1 MHERERT
8 ENTPAGAGRR
18 GPGWLW
24 AVWVLY
30 LVVWTA
36 ALLRPEP
43 ARVNTEVLPEPAR
56 FPAAKALH
64 VASYALLTAVAW
76 WLPARPGRRWLLVAL
91 LSLHA
96 FGTEFLQRF
105 VELRTGSLSDVAI
118 DHAGMAVGL
127 LAAWYGRAFARFRAR
142 TDLRPP
148 RRQATEA
155 GSLAGASG
163 RYCAGRSK
171 VQASSASP
179 APTSRTLE

>member
-1 MHERERT
+1 MHEVGRKNESLT
-8 ENTPAGAGRR
+8 EAGWR

-43 ARVNTEVLPEPAR
+43 ARVNTEVLPERAQ

-64 VASYALLTAVAW
+64 VGSYALLAALAC
-76 WLPARPGRRWLLVAL
+76 WLPIRPGRRWLLFAA

-118 DHAGMAVGL
+118 DHAGLAFGL
-127 LAAWYGRAFARFRAR
+127 LVAWCVRAAWK
-142 TDLRPP
+142 RPA
-148 RRQATEA
+148 QATEA
-155 GSLAGASG
+155 GSLAGTWG
-163 RYCAGRSK
+163 RYCAGRSQ
-171 VQASSASP
+171 VHASSASP

>member
-1 MHERERT
+1 MHEAERKNESPT
-8 ENTPAGAGRR
+8 GAGWH
-18 GPGWLW
+18 GPRWLW

-43 ARVNTEVLPEPAR
+43 ARVNTEVLPEPAQ
-56 FPAAKALH
+56 FPVAKALH
-64 VASYALLTAVAW
+64 VGSYALLAALAC
-76 WLPARPGRRWLLVAL
+76 WLPVRPGRRWPLFAL

-105 VELRTGSLSDVAI
+105 VELRTSSLSDVAI
-118 DHAGMAVGL
+118 DHVGLAVGL
-127 LAAWYGRAFARFRAR
+127 LAAWFGRSLDC
-142 TDLRPP
+142 TDLRAL

-155 GSLAGASG
+155 GSLVGTCG
-163 RYCAGRSK
+163 RYCAGRRQ
-171 VQASSASP
+171 VQANSASP

>member
-1 MHERERT
+1 MHEVERK
-8 ENTPAGAGRR
+8 NDAGRR

-43 ARVNTEVLPEPAR
+43 ARVNTEVLPEQAQ

-64 VASYALLTAVAW
+64 VGSYALLAALAC
-76 WLPARPGRRWLLVAL
+76 WLPLRPGRRWLLFAA

-105 VELRTGSLSDVAI
+105 VELRTGSLTDVGL
-118 DHAGMAVGL
+118 DHVGLAVGL
-127 LAAWYGRAFARFRAR
+127 FVGWRLGAAWK
-142 TDLRPP
+142 RPA
-148 RRQATEA
+148 QATEA
-155 GSLAGASG
+155 GSLAGTCG
-163 RYCAGRSK
+163 RYCAGRSQ
-171 VQASSASP
+171 VHASSASP

>member
-1 MHERERT
+1 MHEAEWKG
-8 ENTPAGAGRR
+8 EAGPRWAG
-18 GPGWLW
+18 WMW

-43 ARVNTEVLPEPAR
+43 ARVNTEVLPETAQ

-64 VASYALLTAVAW
+64 VGSYALLAALAC
-76 WLPARPGRRWLLVAL
+76 WLPGRIGRRWPLIAL

-96 FGTEFLQRF
+96 FGTEALQRF
-105 VELRTGSLSDVAI
+105 VELRTGCLSDVAI
-118 DHAGMAVGL
+118 DHAGLAVGL
-127 LAAWYGRAFARFRAR
+127 LVAWCLGAWK
-142 TDLRPP
+142 RPA
-148 RRQATEA
+148 QATDA
-155 GSLAGASG
+155 GSLAGTWG
-163 RYCAGRSK
+163 RYCAGRSQ

>member
-1 MHERERT
+1 MREAERRNES
-8 ENTPAGAGRR
+8 PAGARWR
-18 GPGWLW
+18 GPAWLW

-64 VASYALLTAVAW
+64 VGSYALLAALAC
-76 WLPARPGRRWLLVAL
+76 WLPVRAGRRRPLFAL

-105 VELRTGSLSDVAI
+105 VELRTGCLSDVAI
-118 DHAGMAVGL
+118 DHVGLAVGL
-127 LAAWYGRAFARFRAR
+127 LVGWRLAAAWGRPA
-142 TDLRPP
+142 
-148 RRQATEA
+148 QATEA
-155 GSLAGASG
+155 GSCAGTWG
-163 RYCAGRSK
+163 RYCAGRSQ
-171 VQASSASP
+171 VHASSASP

>member
-1 MHERERT
+1 MHERDRKRD
-8 ENTPAGAGRR
+8 AGAAAGRR

-24 AVWVLY
+24 ALWVLY

-43 ARVNTEVLPEPAR
+43 ARVNTEVLPEPAQ

-64 VASYALLTAVAW
+64 VASYALLTAVAC
-76 WLPARPGRRWLLVAL
+76 WLPVRPGRRWLLVAL

-105 VELRTGSLSDVAI
+105 VELRTSSLTDVVI
-118 DHAGMAVGL
+118 DHAGLAVGL
-127 LAAWYGRAFARFRAR
+127 LAAWRLRAAWQ
-142 TDLRPP
+142 RPA
-148 RRQATEA
+148 QATGA
-155 GSLAGASG
+155 GSLAGTWG

-171 VQASSASP
+171 VHASSASP
-179 APTSRTLE
+179 AATSRTLK

>member
-1 MHERERT
+1 MHERERKS
-8 ENTPAGAGRR
+8 
-18 GPGWLW
+18 GPRWLW

-43 ARVNTEVLPEPAR
+43 ARVNTEVLPEQAQ

-64 VASYALLTAVAW
+64 VGSYALLAALAS
-76 WLPARPGRRWLLVAL
+76 WLPVRPGRRWLLFAL

-105 VELRTGSLSDVAI
+105 VELRTGSLSDVGI
-118 DHAGMAVGL
+118 DHAGLAVGL
-127 LAAWYGRAFARFRAR
+127 LVAWWLGAGK
-142 TDLRPP
+142 RPA
-148 RRQATEA
+148 QATEA
-155 GSLAGASG
+155 GSLAGTWG
-163 RYCAGRSK
+163 RYCAGRSQ

>member
-1 MHERERT
+1 MHE
-8 ENTPAGAGRR
+8 AGRR
-18 GPGWLW
+18 NESPGRRGLGWLW

-43 ARVNTEVLPEPAR
+43 ARVNTEVLPEGAQ

-64 VASYALLTAVAW
+64 VGSYALLAALAC
-76 WLPARPGRRWLLVAL
+76 WLPVRPGRRWLLFAA

-105 VELRTGSLSDVAI
+105 VELRTGSLTDVAI
-118 DHAGMAVGL
+118 DHVGVAVGL
-127 LAAWYGRAFARFRAR
+127 LAAWWASAAWK
-142 TDLRPP
+142 RPA
-148 RRQATEA
+148 QATEA
-155 GSLAGASG
+155 GSFAGTRG
-163 RYCAGRSK
+163 RYCAGRSQ
-171 VQASSASP
+171 VHASSASP